1 MSQSSLHEHLT
12 CVAAPALWLSPPS
25 GQLTG
30 GADGLY
36 VADRRVLSRLVVT
49 LDGAEPAP
57 VDATLVGADGARFT
71 AALGDLT
78 VERTRTV
85 GRDGGTEE
93 IRVRNTGTEP
103 VTVAVAVEAAADL
116 AEISDVKAW
125 HAGEPGRTGDHG
137 DGARAGAVSL
147 RDGVAHTGPDG
158 YAVLLTGRLRA
169 EPTLAPGEEFTTTL
183 TVRATPPPVE
193 GFRPLAPDAPP
204 PWSAAPLTVRSA
216 DRRLDALVGQG
227 IADLGALLLA
237 DEGDLYCAAGSPWYL
252 TLFGRDSLWT
262 ARLALPLGYELAAG
276 TLRTLARH
284 QGVRHDPETEEAPG
298 KIPHELRPAHAAG
311 WLPPVYYGTV
321 DATPLFVTTLAEAW
335 RWGMPA
341 AEVEALLPA
350 AERALDWLEGF
361 GDAFVSYTG
370 SPDRLVNQGW
380 KDSTDGVQHA
390 DGRPAT
396 PPVALSE
403 VQAYAYQA
411 AVLGADLLDA
421 FGRSGGDRRR
431 EWAAALAERFRA
443 RFWVD
448 GYPAIALDGRGEP
461 VDGPASNMG
470 HLLGTGLLT
479 PAEEDRVAPRLAE
492 LDSGWGLR
500 TLGTASAG
508 FDPLSYHL
516 GSVWPHDTVI
526 AVLGLVRAGHHDVAA
541 SLARGLIA
549 AAPSFGHRLP
559 ELFGGQD
566 APAGH
571 GSGAERS
578 HRAGG
583 NSGHSGPAG
592 PADDGGPVGP
602 VPYAA
607 ACRPQ
612 AWAAA
617 VSPALVTALLGLDV
631 DVPAGRLAV
640 SPLPGFGPLSV
651 SNVRVGAATVSIDVD
666 PQGAASLIGV
676 PPGLTLDL

>member
-1 MSQSSLHEHLT
+1 MPEYSLHEHLT
-12 CVAAPALWLSPPS
+12 CVAAPAVWLSPPS

-49 LDGAEPAP
+49 LDGAEPEPVTAAP
-57 VDATLVGADGARFT
+57 RGADGARFT
-71 AALGDLT
+71 AVWGDLT
-78 VERTRTV
+78 VERVRTV

-93 IRVRNTGTEP
+93 IRVRNEGAEP
-103 VTVAVAVEAAADL
+103 VTVAVAVEAAGDL
-116 AEISDVKAW
+116 VQISDVKAW
-125 HAGEPGRTGDHG
+125 TGSGTNGR
-137 DGARAGAVSL
+137 DGGPRAEEIVL
-147 RDGVAHTGPDG
+147 RDGIAHTAPDG
-158 YAVLLTGRLRA
+158 YEVLLTGRLQA
-169 EPTLAPGEEFTTTL
+169 KPTLAPGEEFTTTL
-183 TVRATPPPVE
+183 AVRATPPPAE
-193 GFRPLAPDAPP
+193 GFRQRPPSTPP
-204 PWSAAPLTVRSA
+204 PWSAAPLTVRSG
-216 DRRLDALVGQG
+216 DRRLNALVGQG

-237 DEGDLYCAAGSPWYL
+237 DEDDLYCAAGSPWYL
-252 TLFGRDSLWT
+252 TLFGRDALWT
-262 ARLALPLGYELAAG
+262 ARLTLPLGYELAAG
-276 TLRTLARH
+276 TLRALARH

-341 AEVEALLPA
+341 VEVEALLPA

-361 GDAFVSYTG
+361 GDAFLSYTG

-390 DGRPAT
+390 DGRTAK

-411 AVLGADLLDA
+411 AMLGADLLDA
-421 FGRSGGDRRR
+421 FGRPGGERRR

-526 AVLGLVRAGHHDVAA
+526 AVLGLVRSGHREVAA

-566 APAGH
+566 APPGH
-571 GSGAERS
+571 GSRADQS
-578 HRAGG
+578 HRTVAH
-583 NSGHSGPAG
+583 SGHSGPAG
-592 PADDGGPVGP
+592 PAEDGRPVGP
-602 VPYAA
+602 VPYPA

-640 SPLPGFGPLSV
+640 SPLRGFGALSV
-651 SNVRVGAATVSIDVD
+651 SNVRVGAATISIDVD
-666 PQGAASLIGV
+666 PQGAVSLIGA
-676 PPGLTLDL
+676 PSGLTPKI

>member
-1 MSQSSLHEHLT
+1 MSQSLQDHLT
-12 CVAAPALWLSPPS
+12 CVAAPAIWLSPPG

-36 VADRRVLSRLVVT
+36 VADRRVLSRLVLT
-49 LDGAEPAP
+49 LDGAEPEP
-57 VDATLVGADGARFT
+57 VDATPLGADGARFT
-71 AALGDLT
+71 AKLGDLT
-78 VERTRTV
+78 IERTRTV

-93 IRVRNTGTEP
+93 IRVRNAGAEP

-125 HAGEPGRTGDHG
+125 SAGEPGRSG
-137 DGARAGAVSL
+137 DGGGLRPDATPL
-147 RDGVAHTGPDG
+147 RDGIAHTGADG
-158 YAVLLTGRLRA
+158 YTVLLTGRLRA
-169 EPTLAPGEEFTTTL
+169 EPTLAPGEAFTTTL

-193 GFRPLAPDAPP
+193 GFRPLPPGAPP

-237 DEGDLYCAAGSPWYL
+237 DENDLYCAAGSPWYL

-276 TLRTLARH
+276 TLRALARH

-298 KIPHELRPAHAAG
+298 KIPHELRPVHAAG

-361 GDAFVSYTG
+361 GDAFLSYTG

-390 DGRPAT
+390 DGRLAE

-411 AVLGADLLDA
+411 AMLGADLLDA
-421 FGRSGGDRRR
+421 FGRPGGERRR

-500 TLGTASAG
+500 TLGTTSAG

-526 AVLGLVRAGHHDVAA
+526 AVLGLVRAGHPDVAA

-549 AAPSFGHRLP
+549 AAPSFDYRLP

-566 APAGH
+566 APPGH
-571 GSGAERS
+571 GSAHGRRTVS
-578 HRAGG
+578 HSR
-583 NSGHSGPAG
+583 HSGPAG
-592 PADDGGPVGP
+592 RTDDGRSVGP

-631 DVPAGRLAV
+631 DVPSGRLTV
-640 SPLPGFGPLSV
+640 SPLRDFGALSV
-651 SNVRVGAATVSIDVD
+651 SNVRVGDATLSVDVD
-666 PQGAASLIGV
+666 PQGAVSLIGV
-676 PPGLTLDL
+676 PPGLTLEL

>member
-12 CVAAPALWLSPPS
+12 CLAAPALWLSPPS

-36 VADRRVLSRLVVT
+36 VADRRVLSRLVLT
-49 LDGAEPAP
+49 LDGAEPEPAG
-57 VDATLVGADGARFT
+57 ATMLGADAARFT

-78 VERTRTV
+78 VERTRTAR
-85 GRDGGTEE
+85 RDGGTEE
-93 IRVRNTGTEP
+93 IRVRNDGAEP
-103 VTVAVAVEAAADL
+103 VTVTVSVEAAADL

-125 HAGEPGRTGDHG
+125 HAGEPGREGPDE
-137 DGARAGAVSL
+137 APL
-147 RDGVAHTGPDG
+147 RDGIAHTGPDG
-158 YAVLLTGRLRA
+158 YTVLLTGRLRA
-169 EPTLAPGEEFTTTL
+169 EPALAPGEEFTTTL

-193 GFRPLAPDAPP
+193 GFRQAPPDTAP
-204 PWSAAPLTVRSA
+204 PWSATPLTVRSE

-237 DEGDLYCAAGSPWYL
+237 DEGDPYCAAGSPWYL

-262 ARLALPLGYELAAG
+262 ARLALPLGWELAAG
-276 TLRTLARH
+276 TLRALARH
-284 QGVRHDPETEEAPG
+284 QGARHDPETEEAPG

-321 DATPLFVTTLAEAW
+321 DATPLFVTTLVEAW
-335 RWGMPA
+335 RWGMPD

-350 AERALDWLEGF
+350 AERALTWIEGF
-361 GDAFVSYTG
+361 GDAFLSYTG

-390 DGRPAT
+390 DGRTAT

-411 AVLGADLLDA
+411 AVLGAGLLDA
-421 FGRSGGDRRR
+421 FGRPGGERRR

-479 PAEEDRVAPRLAE
+479 PAEEDLVAARLAE

-526 AVLGLVRAGHHDVAA
+526 AVLGLVRAGHPGVAA
-541 SLARGLIA
+541 GLARGLIA
-549 AAPSFGHRLP
+549 AAPGFGHRLP
-559 ELFGGQD
+559 ELFGGQA
-566 APAGH
+566 APPGH
-571 GSGAERS
+571 GSHAERS
-578 HRAGG
+578 RRAVEH
-583 NSGHSGPAG
+583 SGHSGPAG
-592 PADDGGPVGP
+592 RTDDGATAGP
-602 VPYAA
+602 VPYPA

-631 DVPAGRLAV
+631 DVPSGRLAV

-651 SNVRVGAATVSIDVD
+651 SNVRVGAAAVSIDVD
-666 PQGAASLIGV
+666 PQGAVSLIGV
-676 PPGLTLDL
+676 PPDLTLDV

>member
-1 MSQSSLHEHLT
+1 MPEPSLHEHLT
-12 CVAAPALWLSPPS
+12 CVAAPAIWLSPPG

-30 GADGLY
+30 GGDGLY
-36 VADRRVLSRLVVT
+36 VADRRVLSRLVLT
-49 LDGAEPAP
+49 IDGTEPEP
-57 VDATLVGADGARFT
+57 VDAVRVGADGARFT
-71 AALGDLT
+71 AVLGDLT

-93 IRVRNTGTEP
+93 IRVRNTGAER
-103 VTVAVAVEAAADL
+103 VTAVLAVEAAADL
-116 AEISDVKAW
+116 AEISAVKAGTV
-125 HAGEPGRTGDHG
+125 GEPGAAGTPGGDVGTETPLH
-137 DGARAGAVSL
+137 
-147 RDGVAHTGPDG
+147 DGVAHVAPDG
-158 YAVLLTGRLRA
+158 YKVVLTGTARA
-169 EPTLAPGEEFTTTL
+169 ELSLAPGEEFTTTI

-193 GFRPLAPDAPP
+193 GFRQRPPSGPP

-216 DRRLDALVGQG
+216 DRRLDALVDQG

-237 DEGDLYCAAGSPWYL
+237 DEDDPYCAAGSPWYL

-276 TLRTLARH
+276 TLRALARH
-284 QGVRHDPETEEAPG
+284 QGVRHDPDTEEEPG
-298 KIPHELRPAHAAG
+298 KIPHELRPVHAAG

-321 DATPLFVTTLAEAW
+321 DATPLFVITLAEAW

-341 AEVEALLPA
+341 SQVEALLPA
-350 AERALDWLEGF
+350 AERALDWLAGF
-361 GDAFVSYTG
+361 DGFVSYTG

-390 DGRPAT
+390 DGRLAK

-403 VQAYAYQA
+403 VQAYAFQA
-411 AVLGADLLDA
+411 AMLGADLLDA
-421 FGRSGGDRRR
+421 FGRPGGERRR
-431 EWAAALAERFRA
+431 EWAAALADRFRE

-448 GYPAIALDGRGEP
+448 GYPAIALDGGGEP

-479 PAEEDRVAPRLAE
+479 AAEEDRVAPHLAA

-500 TLGTASAG
+500 TLGTGSAG

-526 AVLGLVRAGHHDVAA
+526 AVLGLIRAGHRDVAA
-541 SLARGLIA
+541 NLARGLIA
-549 AAPSFGHRLP
+549 AAPSFEYRLP
-559 ELFGGQD
+559 ELFGGQE
-566 APAGH
+566 APPGQ
-571 GSGAERS
+571 GSRQRTSEGQGAS
-578 HRAGG
+578 
-583 NSGHSGPAG
+583 
-592 PADDGGPVGP
+592 VGP
-602 VPYAA
+602 VPYPA

-631 DVPAGRLAV
+631 DVPSGRMTV
-640 SPLPGFGPLSV
+640 SPLRGVGALSV
-651 SNVRVGAATVSIDVD
+651 SNVRVGEATVSIDVD
-666 PQGAASLIGV
+666 PQGAVSLIGA
-676 PPGLTLDL
+676 PPSLTLEV

>member
-1 MSQSSLHEHLT
+1 MSQSSLHDHLT
-12 CVAAPALWLSPPS
+12 CVAAPAVWLSPRG

-36 VADRRVLSRLVVT
+36 VADRRVLSRLVLT
-49 LDGAEPAP
+49 LDGAEPEP
-57 VDATLVGADGARFT
+57 VGATPLGADGARFT
-71 AALGDLT
+71 AKLGDLA

-93 IRVRNTGTEP
+93 IRVRNDGTEP
-103 VTVAVAVEAAADL
+103 VTVSVAVEAAADL
-116 AEISDVKAW
+116 AEVSDVKAW
-125 HAGEPGRTGDHG
+125 HAGEPGRSG
-137 DGARAGAVSL
+137 DGGSLRPDETPL
-147 RDGVAHTGPDG
+147 RDGTAHTGPDG

-169 EPTLAPGEEFTTTL
+169 EPALAPGEEFTTTL

-193 GFRPLAPDAPP
+193 GFRPLAPNTPP
-204 PWSAAPLTVRSA
+204 PWSAAPLTVRSE

-237 DEGDLYCAAGSPWYL
+237 DENDLYCAAGNPWYL

-262 ARLALPLGYELAAG
+262 ARLSLPLGYELAAG

-298 KIPHELRPAHAAG
+298 KIPHELRPVHAAG

-361 GDAFVSYTG
+361 GDAFLSYTG

-380 KDSTDGVQHA
+380 KDSVDGVQHA
-390 DGRPAT
+390 DGRLAE

-411 AVLGADLLDA
+411 AMLGADLLDA
-421 FGRSGGDRRR
+421 FGRPGGERRR

-448 GYPAIALDGRGEP
+448 GYPAIALDGRGAP

-479 PAEEDRVAPRLAE
+479 SAEEDQVAPRLAE

-549 AAPSFGHRLP
+549 AAPSFDYRLP

-566 APAGH
+566 APPGH
-571 GSGAERS
+571 GSDDSRRTVS
-578 HRAGG
+578 H
-583 NSGHSGPAG
+583 SGHSGPAG
-592 PADDGGPVGP
+592 RTDDGEPVGP

-631 DVPAGRLAV
+631 DVPSGRLAV
-640 SPLPGFGPLSV
+640 SPLSDFGALSV
-651 SNVRVGAATVSIDVD
+651 SNVRVGDATLSVDVD
-666 PQGAASLIGV
+666 PQGAVSLIGV
-676 PPGLTLDL
+676 PPGLTLEL